1 MDCQTILSLITLGGV
16 ALGVASGTVTELILA
31 KRGYQPTNYLA
42 LWQAKWQARSGH
54 ALPAHA
60 SAQL

>member
-16 ALGVASGTVTELILA
+16 VMGVSAGTVTELILA

-42 LWQAKWQARSGH
+42 LWQARWQARSGH
-54 ALPAHA
+54 AL
-60 SAQL
+60 SANAAA